1 MKEKAMKR
9 FMSGLMAILL
19 GLITPCLVCSAAP
32 KIWVAFNDSWANQT
46 VTQTPQTVASVVIN
60 KQEDTSTLKVSFSG
74 GRLSF
79 QADGSNLNAQAEF
92 DICVNGQVVAE
103 ALNFDSVP
111 GFRNQYPSIMTVPSN
126 LAKGEHTF
134 SVRVHTTANPGE
146 GGILTY
152 TTTLGRTPNTYKAQL
167 IVEEWPVNNPAG
179 ALPAYN
185 LLLE

>member
-1 MKEKAMKR
+1 MVV
-9 FMSGLMAILL
+9 LL
-19 GLITPCLVCSAAP
+19 GLITPCMVFSASP
-32 KIWVAFNDSWANQT
+32 KIWVAFNGTWGNQVIT
-46 VTQTPQTVASVVIN
+46 HTPQTVVSVVIN

-79 QADGSNLNAQAEF
+79 QADGSALNAQAVF
-92 DICVNGQVVAE
+92 NICLNDQVVAE

-111 GFRNQYPSIMTVPSN
+111 GFRNQYPSIMTVPEN
-126 LAKGEHTF
+126 LPKGQHTF
-134 SVRVHTTANPGE
+134 SVRVYTTNNPGE
-146 GGILTY
+146 GGNLTY
-152 TTTLGRTPNTYKAQL
+152 TTNLGKTPNTYKAQL

>member
-1 MKEKAMKR
+1 MKR
-9 FMSGLMAILL
+9 VISGVLSIFF
-19 GLITPCLVCSAAP
+19 GLITPCLVFSANP
-32 KIWVAFNDSWANQT
+32 QIWVASNGTWSNQI
-46 VTQTPQTVASVVIN
+46 VTHTPETVASVVIN
-60 KQEDTSTLKVSFSG
+60 KQEGASTVKVSFSG

-79 QADGSNLNAQAEF
+79 QADESNQNAQAVF
-92 DICVNGQVVAE
+92 DICINGQVAAE

-111 GFRNQYPSIMTVPSN
+111 GFRNQYPYIMTVPEN
-126 LAKGEHTF
+126 LQKGPHTI
-134 SVRVHTTANPGE
+134 SVRVYTTANPGAE

-179 ALPAYN
+179 ALAAYN